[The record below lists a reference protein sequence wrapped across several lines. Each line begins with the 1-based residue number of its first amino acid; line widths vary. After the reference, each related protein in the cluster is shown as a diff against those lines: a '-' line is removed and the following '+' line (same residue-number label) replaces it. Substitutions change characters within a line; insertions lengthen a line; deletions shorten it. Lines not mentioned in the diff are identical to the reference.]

1 MPTWLAWLLPV
12 PVATLGAIA
21 YASWSMRV
29 RGPEEAMDSVASYD
43 RFRSAM
49 ANPAVSSRA
58 SDPVSGP
65 VSPVPAPRDR
75 RGSTEHA
82 DRT

>member
-49 ANPAVSSRA
+49 ANPAVSSNVSA
-58 SDPVSGP
+58 PVA
-65 VSPVPAPRDR
+65 PVPFPRDR
-75 RGSTEHA
+75 REATEHA